1 MASALLSGSS
11 CFNNRPDINLK
22 NSYLNNPTNLFHLRY
37 PRTKNPKAPV
47 WSRSSL
53 LAISNSQ
60 IQNRRPGFW
69 RTTAASNS
77 KFYKRLDTCLVIP
90 PPQGRKPKAII
101 KFIGGAFIGA
111 VPEVT
116 YGSDARFVH
125 SCFCALFEIENEKCI
140 DFVFLILTYAAVIY
154 LSNWQAKGIS

>member
-22 NSYLNNPTNLFHLRY
+22 NPYLNNPANLFHLSY
-37 PRTKNPKAPV
+37 PLTKISKASV
-47 WSRSSL
+47 CSRSSI

-60 IQNRRPGFW
+60 IQNGRPGFW
-69 RTTAASNS
+69 RAAAASNS
-77 KFYKRLDTCLVIP
+77 KFYKRLDTCLVVP

-116 YGSDARFVH
+116 YGYVTRFVH
-125 SCFCALFEIENEKCI
+125 FFFWEQLGF
-140 DFVFLILTYAAVIY
+140 
-154 LSNWQAKGIS
+154 